1 MRSTDTLAQ
10 WFASKGW
17 QAFPFQQACWEA
29 VLQGRSGLLNAPTG
43 FGKTYALYL
52 PVLLQLLAE
61 GRSESQGRIK
71 LIWITPLRALTA
83 DLEKAMRQAALELG
97 LNIRIET
104 RTGDTDASTKQRQR
118 QKLPEILLTTPESL
132 HLLLSRSGWEQQLD
146 TLSMVVVDEWHEL
159 LGNKRGVL
167 MELALAVLKKKL
179 PQLQIWG
186 ISATIGNMEEAVAV
200 LHGQHHKEALLV
212 KSNEQK
218 LLKVDT
224 IIPAAIEHFPW
235 AGHLGLQ
242 MLDQLLPL
250 LHQAKTTLIFTNT
263 RGQAE
268 IWYQRLLEREP
279 ELAGLIAI
287 HHGSLD
293 QEIRAWVEDALHAG
307 KLKAVVCTSS
317 LDLGVDFRPV
327 EQVIQIGSPKGVARF
342 MQRAGR
348 SGHQPGALSTIY
360 LAPTHALE
368 LLESASLK
376 AAIEAGQ
383 FESREPILLP
393 YDVLLQFMMTLAC
406 GGGFEP
412 ADLFETVKTSF
423 AFEAMER
430 SEFEWCLNFLLHG
443 GKSLEAYDEYKK
455 AGMLDGKVLPVN
467 RSIALRH
474 RMSIGTI
481 VGDTNLVI
489 EFLNGTRLGQ
499 IEEYFISSLNQGDH
513 FWFAGRSL
521 EFVRIREMKVQVR
534 KSTAP
539 QGKVPSWMGGRM
551 PLSSQLSAFMR
562 EKCDM
567 AAQGLLEGTE
577 MEALEGLLSRQA
589 QASHLPS
596 RDELLVE
603 YVESSEGFHLFVY
616 PFEGRLVHE
625 GMAALFAYRIGQTK
639 PISFSIA
646 MNDYGFELLSDQR
659 IALDESLVRNLC
671 DASNLRLD
679 ILRSLNATE
688 MARRQFGEICRVAGL
703 VFQGFPGAPIRTK
716 HLKASSHLLF
726 DVFFE
731 YDPDN
736 LLLKQAL
743 DQALQLQLDES
754 RMRLALKRIAS
765 QKIRIKH
772 LVHPTPFCFPIMA
785 DRLREKMSSETLAD
799 RLKKMVAT
807 AISPS

>member
-1 MRSTDTLAQ
+1 MIDTKPLLHWFDAQ
-10 WFASKGW
+10 GW
-17 QAFPFQQACWEA
+17 KAFDFQKACWDA
-29 VLQGRSGLLNAPTG
+29 VLSGKSGLLNAPTG

-52 PVLLQLLAE
+52 PQLLRQMHLGE
-61 GRSESQGRIK
+61 IK
-71 LIWITPLRALTA
+71 SKGQIRLLWITPLRALTA
-83 DLEKAMRQAALELG
+83 DLEKAMNKAAAELG
-97 LNIRIET
+97 LNIRVET

-118 QKLPEILLTTPESL
+118 QSLPEVLLTTPESL
-132 HLLLSRSGWEQQLD
+132 HLLLSRPGWDDSLQSLH
-146 TLSMVVVDEWHEL
+146 MVVVDEWHEL

-167 MELALAVLKKKL
+167 IELGLAALKQQL
-179 PQLQIWG
+179 PSLQVWG
-186 ISATIGNMEEAVAV
+186 ISATIGNMDEALAV
-200 LHGQHHKEALLV
+200 LHGNEVGKAVLIQSSELKKLQV
-212 KSNEQK
+212 K
-218 LLKVDT
+218 T
-224 IIPAAIEHFPW
+224 IIPSSIEHFPW

-250 LHQAKTTLIFTNT
+250 LDQARTTLIFTNT

-268 IWYQRLLEREP
+268 IWYQRLLERAP
-279 ELAGLIAI
+279 SLAGLLAI

-293 QEIRAWVEDALHAG
+293 QEIRAWVEDALHIG

-368 LLESASLK
+368 LLEASALK
-376 AAIEAGQ
+376 AAIEAGK
-383 FESREPILLP
+383 FESREPIMLP

-412 ADLFETVKTSF
+412 DRLYAEVKSTF
-423 AFEAMER
+423 AFEALER
-430 SEFEWCLNFLLHG
+430 MDFDWCVQFLLHG

-455 AGMLDGKVLPVN
+455 AGLLQGKVLPVN
-467 RSIALRH
+467 KSTALRH

-481 VGDTNLVI
+481 VGDNNLVI
-489 EFLNGTRLGQ
+489 EFMNGQRLGQ
-499 IEEYFISSLNQGDH
+499 IEEYFISSLKPGDH
-513 FWFAGRSL
+513 FWFAGRAL
-521 EFVRIREMKVQVR
+521 EFVRIRETKVQVR

-567 AAQGLLEGTE
+567 AAQGVLEGEE
-577 MEALEGLLSRQA
+577 MGALEGLLGRQA
-589 QASHLPS
+589 QASVIPS
-596 RDELLVE
+596 RDQLLVE
-603 YVESSEGFHLFVY
+603 YVESSEGFHLFVF

-625 GMAALFAYRIGQTK
+625 GMAALFAYRISKLK

-659 IALDESLVRNLC
+659 INLTEALLRDLC
-671 DASNLRLD
+671 SSQNLRND
-679 ILRSLNATE
+679 IMHSLNATE

-703 VFQGFPGAPIRTK
+703 VFQGYPGAPIRTK

-726 DVFFE
+726 DVFYE
-731 YDPDN
+731 YEPDN
-736 LLLKQAL
+736 LLIQQAL

-754 RMRLALKRIAS
+754 RLRLALQRIA
-765 QKIRIKH
+765 QQE
-772 LVHPTPFCFPIMA
+772 LVIQQLNRPTPFCFPIMA
-785 DRLREKMSSETLAD
+785 DRLREKMSSESLAD
-799 RLKKMVAT
+799 RLKKIAEAAV
-807 AISPS
+807 SG

>member
-1 MRSTDTLAQ
+1 MDQNRLLSWFEAQ
-10 WFASKGW
+10 GW
-17 QAFPFQQACWEA
+17 QAFDFQRACWDA
-29 VLQGRSGLLNAPTG
+29 VRQGKSGLLNAPTG

-52 PVLLQLLAE
+52 PVLMRLLQDGQTKSTGQLRLL
-61 GRSESQGRIK
+61 
-71 LIWITPLRALTA
+71 WITPLRALTA
-83 DLEKAMRQAALELG
+83 DLEKAMRKAAKDLG
-97 LNIRIET
+97 LDIRIEA
-104 RTGDTDASTKQRQR
+104 RTGDTDAGTKQRQR
-118 QKLPEILLTTPESL
+118 QALPEVLLTTPESL
-132 HLLLSRSGWEQQLD
+132 HLLMSRPGWQTQLS
-146 TLSMVVVDEWHEL
+146 TLQMVVVDEWHEL

-167 MELALAVLKKKL
+167 IELGLAVLKK
-179 PQLQIWG
+179 QISALQIWG
-186 ISATIGNMEEAVAV
+186 ISATIGNMDEALAV
-200 LHGQHHKEALLV
+200 LHGQNWQAAELV

-218 LLKVDT
+218 RLEVRTL
-224 IIPAAIEHFPW
+224 IPDAIEHFPW
-235 AGHLGLQ
+235 AGHLGLK
-242 MLDQLLPL
+242 MIDQLLPL
-250 LHQAKTTLIFTNT
+250 LNDAKTTLIFTNT

-268 IWYQRLLEREP
+268 IWYQRLLERAP
-279 ELAGLIAI
+279 ELAGLLAI

-293 QEIRAWVEDALHAG
+293 QEIRTWVEDALHSG
-307 KLKAVVCTSS
+307 RLKAVVCTSS

-327 EQVIQIGSPKGVARF
+327 EQVIQIGSPKGVSRF

-368 LLESASLK
+368 LLESAALK
-376 AAIEAGQ
+376 AAIDAGK
-383 FESREPILLP
+383 FESREPIVLP

-412 ADLFETVKTSF
+412 EVLFEMVKTSF
-423 AFEAMER
+423 AFEELDRTAYD
-430 SEFEWCLNFLLHG
+430 WCLQFLLHG

-455 AGMLDGKVLPVN
+455 AGLHQGKVLPVN

-481 VGDTNLVI
+481 VGDNNLII
-489 EFLNGTRLGQ
+489 EFMNGSRLGQ
-499 IEEYFISSLNQGDH
+499 IEEYFISSLKPGDH
-513 FWFAGRSL
+513 FWFAGRAL

-534 KSTAP
+534 KSNAP

-562 EKCDM
+562 EKCDA
-567 AAQGLLEGTE
+567 AAQGLLEGSE
-577 MEALEGLLSRQA
+577 MEALEGLLGRQA
-589 QASHLPS
+589 EASAIPS
-596 RDELLVE
+596 SDELLLE
-603 YVESSEGFHLFVY
+603 YVHSSEGYHLFVF

-625 GMAALFAYRIGQTK
+625 GMAALFAYRISK
-639 PISFSIA
+639 ERPISFSIA

-659 IALDESLVRNLC
+659 IEINESLLRLLC
-671 DASNLRLD
+671 STQNLRQD
-679 ILRSLNATE
+679 IMHSLNATE

-726 DVFFE
+726 DVFYE
-731 YDPDN
+731 YEPDN
-736 LLLKQAL
+736 LLIQQAL

-765 QKIRIKH
+765 QKMVLKFLDR
-772 LVHPTPFCFPIMA
+772 PTPFCFPIMA

-799 RLKKMVAT
+799 RLKKIAADAV
-807 AISPS
+807 SS

>member
-1 MRSTDTLAQ
+1 MLSWFEAQ
-10 WFASKGW
+10 GW
-17 QAFPFQQACWEA
+17 QAFDFQRACWDA
-29 VLQGRSGLLNAPTG
+29 VRQGKSGLLNAPTG

-52 PVLLQLLAE
+52 PVLMRLLQDGQTKSTGQLRLL
-61 GRSESQGRIK
+61 
-71 LIWITPLRALTA
+71 WITPLRALTA
-83 DLEKAMRQAALELG
+83 DLEKAMRKAAKDLG
-97 LNIRIET
+97 LDIRIEA
-104 RTGDTDASTKQRQR
+104 RTGDTDAGTKQRQR
-118 QKLPEILLTTPESL
+118 QALPEVLLTTPESL
-132 HLLLSRSGWEQQLD
+132 HLLMSRPGWQTQLS
-146 TLSMVVVDEWHEL
+146 TLQMVVVDEWHEL

-167 MELALAVLKKKL
+167 IELGLAVLKK
-179 PQLQIWG
+179 QISALQIWG
-186 ISATIGNMEEAVAV
+186 ISATIGNMDEALAV
-200 LHGQHHKEALLV
+200 LHGQNWQAAELV

-218 LLKVDT
+218 RLEVRTL
-224 IIPAAIEHFPW
+224 IPDAIEHFPW
-235 AGHLGLQ
+235 AGHLGLK
-242 MLDQLLPL
+242 MIDQLLPL
-250 LHQAKTTLIFTNT
+250 LNDAKTTLIFTNT

-268 IWYQRLLEREP
+268 IWYQRLLERAP
-279 ELAGLIAI
+279 ELAGLLAI

-293 QEIRAWVEDALHAG
+293 QEIRTWVEDALHSG
-307 KLKAVVCTSS
+307 RLKAVVCTSS

-327 EQVIQIGSPKGVARF
+327 EQVIQIGSPKGVSRF

-368 LLESASLK
+368 LLESAALK
-376 AAIEAGQ
+376 AAIDAGK
-383 FESREPILLP
+383 FESREPIVLP

-412 ADLFETVKTSF
+412 EVLFEMVKTSF
-423 AFEAMER
+423 AFEELDRTAYD
-430 SEFEWCLNFLLHG
+430 WCLQFLLHG

-455 AGMLDGKVLPVN
+455 AGLHQGKVLPVN

-481 VGDTNLVI
+481 VGDNNLII
-489 EFLNGTRLGQ
+489 EFMNGSRLGQ
-499 IEEYFISSLNQGDH
+499 IEEYFISSLKPGDH
-513 FWFAGRSL
+513 FWFAGRAL

-534 KSTAP
+534 KSNAP

-562 EKCDM
+562 EKCDA
-567 AAQGLLEGTE
+567 AAQGLLEGSE
-577 MEALEGLLSRQA
+577 MEALEGLLGRQA
-589 QASHLPS
+589 EASAIPS
-596 RDELLVE
+596 SDELLLE
-603 YVESSEGFHLFVY
+603 YVHSSEGYHLFVF

-625 GMAALFAYRIGQTK
+625 GMAALFAYRISK
-639 PISFSIA
+639 ERPISFSIA

-659 IALDESLVRNLC
+659 IEINESLLRLLC
-671 DASNLRLD
+671 STQNLRQD
-679 ILRSLNATE
+679 IMHSLNATE

-726 DVFFE
+726 DVFYE
-731 YDPDN
+731 YEPDN
-736 LLLKQAL
+736 LLIQQAL

-765 QKIRIKH
+765 QKMVLKFLDR
-772 LVHPTPFCFPIMA
+772 PTPFCFPIMA

-799 RLKKMVAT
+799 RLKKIAADAV
-807 AISPS
+807 SS